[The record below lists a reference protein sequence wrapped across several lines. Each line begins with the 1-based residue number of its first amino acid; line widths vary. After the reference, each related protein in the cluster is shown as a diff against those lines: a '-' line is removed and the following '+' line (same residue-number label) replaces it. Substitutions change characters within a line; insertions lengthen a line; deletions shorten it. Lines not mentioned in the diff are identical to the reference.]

1 MCIRVKVEIKLN
13 GDKDKLRSLMVA
25 MEPDNVNLPEGM
37 MIDMKMDSGQ
47 LVITCEGDRERIP
60 SILNTLDEMIS
71 LAKSSLNIIGDKM

>member
-1 MCIRVKVEIKLN
+1 MCIRVSVEIKLN

-37 MIDMKMDSGQ
+37 TIEMKMESGQ
-47 LVITCEGDRERIP
+47 LIIACEGNIERIP

-71 LAKSSLNIIGDKM
+71 LAKSSLNTIGDKM